1 MCLLLCSVNFPSN
14 SHLQKIPGLKKREL
28 KGFIVQKSFHYHI
41 PYPEAD
47 TISHDEDMLSW
58 KQKKRKRKLDIYSNT

>member
-1 MCLLLCSVNFPSN
+1 MIP
-14 SHLQKIPGLKKREL
+14 HLQKIPGLTKREL

-58 KQKKRKRKLDIYSNT
+58 KQKRKRKLDIYSNPTHNLSTPNLVYT

>member
-1 MCLLLCSVNFPSN
+1 MPKLGSNNKNHTHNLCIP
-14 SHLQKIPGLKKREL
+14 HLQKIPGLKKREL

-58 KQKKRKRKLDIYSNT
+58 KQKKEKKTRYI

>member
-1 MCLLLCSVNFPSN
+1 MDSPFTEN
-14 SHLQKIPGLKKREL
+14 SWLKKHEL

-58 KQKKRKRKLDIYSNT
+58 KQKKGKEN